1 MRKRF
6 TPSMIVSLIALTIA
20 LSGTAVAA
28 SPLITGAQIKDHS
41 IGLKDISNLTV
52 SKLRGRVG
60 PEGPEGLPGNDGVE
74 GPVGVSGGFDP
85 AKVTYT
91 VGAPTYVAVGQ
102 VATATAACPAGTKAI
117 GGGGFN
123 SISQIGASGPAPDGT
138 SWFIIVL
145 NNTSIPVPNVQA
157 FAVCAAR

>member
-1 MRKRF
+1 MRKHF

-41 IGLKDISNLTV
+41 IGLVDISNLTV
-52 SKLRGRVG
+52 AKLRGKAGPAG
-60 PEGPEGLPGNDGVE
+60 PEGVPGNDGVA
-74 GPVGVSGGFDP
+74 GPAGLNGGFDP
-85 AKVTYT
+85 AKVSYAT
-91 VGAPTYVAVGQ
+91 GAAVYVAVGQ
-102 VATATAACPAGTKAI
+102 VVTATAVCPAGTKAI

-123 SISQIGASGPAPDGT
+123 SISQIGASGPTPDGT

-145 NNTSIPVPNVQA
+145 NNTPIPVPNVQA